1 MSTKEGLNGKE
12 WPCKNKA
19 GKKSMVENTQLQ
31 TSRASGKEMM

>member
-1 MSTKEGLNGKE
+1 MGKSGLV
-12 WPCKNKA
+12 KNKA